1 MDKKLK
7 ETRVNP
13 RVLLIKGTEKEAG
26 TETRGTF
33 SES

>member
-7 ETRVNP
+7 EPRVNP
-13 RVLLIKGTEKEAG
+13 RVLLSKRTEKEAG